1 MFAKNKNSNCDFL
14 SQPFENVNENTNF
27 VLEFSS
33 NQFAQFVLLS
43 DTLQTGDKIKINY
56 KLFKNYRL
64 VGEYQSQI
72 AGNHNL
78 EFKIFV
84 EKVSKSAKLNVLLK

>member
-14 SQPFENVNENTNF
+14 SQPFENVNENTSF

-33 NQFAQFVLLS
+33 NQSAQFVLLN
-43 DTLQTGDKIKINY
+43 DTLYTGDKIKISY
-56 KLFKNYRL
+56 KQFKNYRL
-64 VGEYQSQI
+64 IGEYESQTS
-72 AGNHNL
+72 GNHSL
-78 EFKIFV
+78 EFRISA